1 VFKILL
7 LELTTTERI
16 IRSIGRNTKARAEII
31 TMLEEEIREA
41 RRKYVEI

>member
-7 LELTTTERI
+7 LKVITTERI
-16 IRSIGRNTKARAEII
+16 TRTIGRNTKASAEILTI
-31 TMLEEEIREA
+31 LEEEIREA